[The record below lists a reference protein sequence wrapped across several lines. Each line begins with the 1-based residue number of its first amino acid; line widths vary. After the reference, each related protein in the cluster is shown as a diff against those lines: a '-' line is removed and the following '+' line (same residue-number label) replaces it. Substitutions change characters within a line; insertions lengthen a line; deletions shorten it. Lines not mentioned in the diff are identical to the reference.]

1 MRKTIRIALAGNPN
15 TGKSCLFNNLTGM
28 RQHVGNWP
36 GKTVEKKEGN
46 FSYKGK
52 KIKVIDLPGTY
63 SLTAYSIEELI
74 ARDFIVDEVPDVVV
88 NIVDACSLERNLYLT
103 TQLIELGANVIV
115 ALNMNRFARK
125 SDLLID
131 EKKLS
136 KLLGIPVV
144 KIEAVD
150 KTGKEDLIK
159 SIVSVA
165 ENKEKIENRIT
176 YGKEIEEHLAELEEF
191 IKRTVP
197 IKKHITP
204 KWVSLKVLENDR
216 QVINQISKLK
226 NGKKAINK
234 AKEIQKHLSEVFGE
248 DIDTAVADARYG
260 FIAGLLKESLR
271 KPRIDRLIIS
281 DKIDNVITNRFL
293 GIPIFLFAM
302 WLLFQLTFTI
312 STPLMD
318 WIDAGIG
325 WLGGTVGGFITVEWL
340 SSLVSNGIIGG
351 VGAVLVFVPPI
362 FVLFLAIALLEDS
375 GYLARAAFIMDK
387 LMHKLGLH
395 GKSFIPML
403 LGFGCNVPAIMATRT
418 LETKRDRILTMLINP
433 FMSCGARLPVY
444 VLFAG
449 AFFSAHQGLVVFS
462 LYVIGIIIAIIMGL
476 IFKHTMFKGLS
487 APFVMELPP
496 YRLPTV
502 KGALIHMWERGSLFL
517 KKAGTIIF
525 GVIIIIWLLSSLP
538 FGVEYASEQSVVG
551 MMGKVIAP
559 VFKPLGFGTWQVTVA
574 LIFGFVAKEVVV
586 GTFGTLYSVGEAG
599 LGEAL
604 QGTFTPLSAYAFMVF
619 VLLYVPCMA
628 VIAVIKR
635 ETNSWKWPIFTTVY
649 TTVVAWIVAFIVY
662 QGGLLLGLG

>member
-1 MRKTIRIALAGNPN
+1 MSKTIKIALAGNPN

-28 RQHVGNWP
+28 KQHVGNWP
-36 GKTVEKKEGN
+36 GKTVEKKEGR
-46 FSYKGK
+46 FSYKSK
-52 KIKVIDLPGTY
+52 KINIIDLPGTY
-63 SLTAYSIEELI
+63 SLTAYSMEELV
-74 ARDFIVDEVPDVVV
+74 ARDFIVDEAPDVVV
-88 NIVDACSLERNLYLT
+88 NIVDAVNLERNLYLT
-103 TQLIELGANVIV
+103 TQLIELGANVILAV
-115 ALNMNRFARK
+115 NMNKLAQRREIF
-125 SDLLID
+125 ID
-131 EKKLS
+131 EKRLS

-150 KTGKEDLIK
+150 ETGKKDLIQEIIK
-159 SIVSVA
+159 VS
-165 ENKEKIENRIT
+165 ENKVKILNKIT
-176 YGKEIEEHLAELEEF
+176 YGKEIEEHLDELEGIVKEK
-191 IKRTVP
+191 IT
-197 IKKHITP
+197 IEKHLTP
-204 KWVSLKVLENDR
+204 RWIALKILENDK
-216 QVINQISKLK
+216 QVVEQVLKLT
-226 NGKKAINK
+226 NGKKVLSK
-234 AKEIQKHLSEVFGE
+234 AKEIQKHLSGVFGE

-260 FIAGLLKESLR
+260 FISGLVKDSLK
-271 KPRIDRLIIS
+271 KPKIDRLSMS
-281 DKIDNVITNRFL
+281 DKIDKVVTNKFL

-312 STPLMD
+312 SAPFMN

-325 WLGGTVGGFITVEWL
+325 WLGGTIGSLITTEWL
-340 SSLVSNGIIGG
+340 SSLIADGIIGG

-362 FVLFLAIALLEDS
+362 FILFLAIALLEDS

-403 LGFGCNVPAIMATRT
+403 LGFGCNVPAVMATRT
-418 LETKRDRILTMLINP
+418 LESKKDRLLTMLINP

-444 VLFAG
+444 ILFAG

-462 LYVIGIIIAIIMGL
+462 LYMLGIIVAIIMGL

-496 YRLPTV
+496 YRLPTI

-525 GVIIIIWLLSSLP
+525 GAVIIIWLLSSLP
-538 FGVEYASEQSVVG
+538 IGVEYASEQSVIG
-551 MMGKVIAP
+551 MIGKGIAP
-559 VFKPLGFGTWQVTVA
+559 IFKPLGFGTWQAATS

-586 GTFGTLYSVGEAG
+586 GTFGTLYGVTEAA
-599 LGEAL
+599 LGNAI

-628 VIAVIKR
+628 VVAVIKR
-635 ETNSWKWPIFTTVY
+635 ETNSWKWPLFTAAY

-662 QGGLLLGLG
+662 QGGLLIGFT

>member
-1 MRKTIRIALAGNPN
+1 MSKTIKIALAGNPN

-28 RQHVGNWP
+28 KQHVGNWP
-36 GKTVEKKEGN
+36 GKTVEKKEGIV
-46 FSYKGK
+46 SYKGK
-52 KIKVIDLPGTY
+52 KIDVIDLPGTY
-63 SLTAYSIEELI
+63 SLTAYSMEELI
-74 ARDFIVDEVPDVVV
+74 ARDFIVDEAPDVVV
-88 NIVDACSLERNLYLT
+88 NIVDAVNLERNLYLT
-103 TQLIELGANVIV
+103 TQLIELGANVIL
-115 ALNMNRFARK
+115 AINMNKLAQRREIF
-125 SDLLID
+125 ID
-131 EKKLS
+131 EKRLS
-136 KLLGIPVV
+136 KLLGIPIV

-150 KTGKEDLIK
+150 ETGKADLIQEIIK
-159 SIVSVA
+159 VS
-165 ENKEKIENRIT
+165 ENKIKILNKIT
-176 YGKEIEEHLAELEEF
+176 YGKEIEEHLAELESIVKDRITIE
-191 IKRTVP
+191 
-197 IKKHITP
+197 KHLTP
-204 KWVSLKVLENDR
+204 RWIALKILENDK
-216 QVINQISKLK
+216 QVVERVLKLT
-226 NGKKAINK
+226 NGKEVLSK
-234 AKEIQKHLSEVFGE
+234 AKEIQKHLSGVFGE

-260 FIAGLLKESLR
+260 FISGLVKDSLK
-271 KPRIDRLIIS
+271 KPKIDRLSMS
-281 DKIDNVITNRFL
+281 DKIDKVATNKFL

-312 STPLMD
+312 STPFMD

-325 WLGGTVGGFITVEWL
+325 WLGESVGSLITTEWL
-340 SSLVSNGIIGG
+340 SSLIADGIIGG

-362 FVLFLAIALLEDS
+362 FILFLAIALLEDS

-403 LGFGCNVPAIMATRT
+403 LGFGCNVPAVMATRT
-418 LETKRDRILTMLINP
+418 LESKKDRLLTMLINP

-462 LYVIGIIIAIIMGL
+462 LYMLGIIVAIIMGL

-496 YRLPTV
+496 YRLPTI

-525 GVIIIIWLLSSLP
+525 GIIVIIWLLSSLP
-538 FGVEYASEQSVVG
+538 IGVEYASEQSVVG
-551 MMGKVIAP
+551 MIGKGIAP
-559 VFKPLGFGTWQVTVA
+559 IFKPLGFGTWQAAVS

-586 GTFGTLYSVGEAG
+586 GTFGTLYGVEEAA
-599 LGEAL
+599 LGDAI
-604 QGTFTPLSAYAFMVF
+604 QGTFTPLTAYAFMVF

-635 ETNSWKWPIFTTVY
+635 ETNSWKWPLFTAAY

-662 QGGLLLGLG
+662 QGGLLFGLG

>member
-36 GKTVEKKEGN
+36 GKTVEKKEGS

-115 ALNMNRFARK
+115 ALNMNKFAHK

-136 KLLGIPVV
+136 KLLGIPVI

-150 KTGKEDLIK
+150 KTGKEDLIEL
-159 SIVSVA
+159 IASVA
-165 ENKEKIENRIT
+165 ENKEKVKNRIT

-191 IKRTVP
+191 IKKTVP
-197 IKKHITP
+197 LKKHITP
-204 KWVSLKVLENDR
+204 KWISLKVLENDR
-216 QVINQISKLK
+216 QVINRISKLK
-226 NGKKAINK
+226 NGKKVINK
-234 AKEIQKHLSEVFGE
+234 AKEIQKHLSDVFGE

-260 FIAGLLKESLR
+260 FISGLLKESLK
-271 KPRIDRLIIS
+271 KPRIDKLIMS

-318 WIDAGIG
+318 WIDTGIG
-325 WLGGTVGGFITVEWL
+325 WLGETVGGLITVEWL
-340 SSLVSNGIIGG
+340 SSLVADGIIGG

-362 FVLFLAIALLEDS
+362 FVLFLAIALLEDC

-462 LYVIGIIIAIIMGL
+462 LYVIGIIVAIIMGL

-502 KGALIHMWERGSLFL
+502 RGALIHMWERGSLFL

-525 GVIIIIWLLSSLP
+525 GVILIIWLLSSLP

-551 MMGKVIAP
+551 VIGKIIAP

-586 GTFGTLYSVGEAG
+586 GTFGTLYGVGEAG

-649 TTVVAWIVAFIVY
+649 TTVVAWIAAFIVY

>member
-36 GKTVEKKEGN
+36 GKTVEKKEGS

-115 ALNMNRFARK
+115 ALNMNKFAHK
-125 SDLLID
+125 SDILID

-136 KLLGIPVV
+136 KLLGIPVI

-150 KTGKEDLIK
+150 KTGKEDLIEL
-159 SIVSVA
+159 IASVA

-191 IKRTVP
+191 IKKTVP
-197 IKKHITP
+197 LKKHITP

-216 QVINQISKLK
+216 QVINRISKLK
-226 NGKKAINK
+226 NGKKVINK
-234 AKEIQKHLSEVFGE
+234 AKEIQKHLSDVFGE

-260 FIAGLLKESLR
+260 FISGLLKESLK
-271 KPRIDRLIIS
+271 KPKIDKLIMS

-318 WIDAGIG
+318 WIDTGIG
-325 WLGGTVGGFITVEWL
+325 WLGETVGGLITVEWL
-340 SSLVSNGIIGG
+340 SSLVADGIIGG

-362 FVLFLAIALLEDS
+362 FVLFLAIALLEDC

-462 LYVIGIIIAIIMGL
+462 LYVIGIIVAIIMGL

-502 KGALIHMWERGSLFL
+502 RGALIHMWERGSLFL

-525 GVIIIIWLLSSLP
+525 GVILIIWLLSSLP

-551 MMGKVIAP
+551 VIGKIIAP

-586 GTFGTLYSVGEAG
+586 GTFGTLYGVGEAG

-649 TTVVAWIVAFIVY
+649 TTVVAWIAAFIVY